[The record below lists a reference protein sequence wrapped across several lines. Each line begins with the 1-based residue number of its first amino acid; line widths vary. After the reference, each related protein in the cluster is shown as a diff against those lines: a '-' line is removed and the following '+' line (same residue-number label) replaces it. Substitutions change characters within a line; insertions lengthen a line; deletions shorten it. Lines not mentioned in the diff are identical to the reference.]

1 MLHHSKTVVNAVVS
15 ALADDDLAP
24 AVPGGRQ
31 LDE

>member
-1 MLHHSKTVVNAVVS
+1 MPHHSKTVINAVVS
-15 ALADDDLAP
+15 ALDDSDLAP